1 MRLDQAEV
9 FQAAGGV
16 HQLVGR
22 NLDRDGEAV
31 REGSAV
37 NAPIVHQGHFDLF
50 KDDVNAATIKLL
62 GQVSDRKANAGR
74 FHGDFS
80 ELFLPCQL
88 RSRR

>member
-1 MRLDQAEV
+1 MGFSGGSSNLYLLRGSEV
-9 FQAAGGV
+9 
-16 HQLVGR
+16 R
-22 NLDRDGEAV
+22 SD
-31 REGSAV
+31 
-37 NAPIVHQGHFDLF
+37 QGHLDFVEH
-50 KDDVNAATIKLL
+50 DVNAATIKLL